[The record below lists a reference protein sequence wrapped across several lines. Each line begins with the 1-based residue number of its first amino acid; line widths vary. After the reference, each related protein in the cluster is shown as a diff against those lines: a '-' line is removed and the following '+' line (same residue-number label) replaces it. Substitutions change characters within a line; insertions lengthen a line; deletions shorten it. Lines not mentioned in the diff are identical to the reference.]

1 MQSRL
6 LTRLDKQLAYT
17 REPVAWARV
26 QVERAL
32 YYARQGERAVA
43 ATIIGE
49 VRSRFDARPDAEI
62 TAWISLAEAVNR
74 FYAKPGP
81 EGMDRLRRAQ
91 ALARAIHHE
100 ELVPLCAAW
109 LAHFEFNANQ
119 MPTMLAHAREVLAT
133 AKPEHHAA
141 WARISLV
148 LADAYHFAG
157 RFDLAKGWYAKVRE
171 HALVQ
176 GDDAMTSAMLHNV
189 AAIRTN
195 NARIADAFGLDLNV
209 DVRRAELE
217 AESTTNYD
225 FGIGTTSLKTLVP
238 LVRAQLFTIQ
248 KRFSDALALFNDVLD
263 NKHEEDLERRDACH
277 HADRAWCLAANGD
290 IQTALNCARVAE
302 ERILPICDIDDL
314 ACTHARLAAVY
325 QLAGHLNNHNNSQV
339 ALLEG
344 LTKLLS
350 N

>member
-1 MQSRL
+1 M
-6 LTRLDKQLAYT
+6 
-17 REPVAWARV
+17 
-26 QVERAL
+26 
-32 YYARQGERAVA
+32 
-43 ATIIGE
+43 
-49 VRSRFDARPDAEI
+49 
-62 TAWISLAEAVNR
+62 
-74 FYAKPGP
+74 
-81 EGMDRLRRAQ
+81 
-91 ALARAIHHE
+91 
-100 ELVPLCAAW
+100 
-109 LAHFEFNANQ
+109 AHFEFNANQ

-133 AKPEHHAA
+133 TKPEHHAA

-195 NARIADAFGLDLNV
+195 NARIADAFRLDLNV
-209 DVRRAELE
+209 DIRRAELE
-217 AESTTNYD
+217 AESTLNYD

-248 KRFSDALALFNDVLD
+248 GRFPDALKLFNDVLD

-277 HADRAWCLAANGD
+277 HADRAWCLAASGD
-290 IQTALNCARVAE
+290 ITSALTWAKVAE
-302 ERILPICDIDDL
+302 SRVLPICDVDDL
-314 ACTHARLAAVY
+314 ACAHARLAAIY
-325 QLAGHLNNHNNSQV
+325 LSAGDEITSAKHLATANGHLEAHRTAQG
-339 ALLEG
+339 ALLDG
-344 LTKLLS
+344 LDKLLS